1 MLQLWV
7 EGYGMKEEPLF
18 NDFDS
23 LEEAFTSNMISM
35 DTFLN
40 EYNRLIEEEADKMQE
55 STPTE

>member
-1 MLQLWV
+1 
-7 EGYGMKEEPLF
+7 MKEEPLF